1 MYTSVFVPLDGSTF
15 GEHALPLAISI
26 AKRAKAK
33 LTLVNVHAPL
43 KAVYLEGA
51 AFLDESVDDDI
62 KAHQEAYLKVVADRV
77 KAVTDTPVETKLLEG
92 EVSSAISE
100 EAANSGA
107 DLVVMTTHGR
117 GPMGRFWLGSVAD
130 ELIRH
135 LPMPLLLVRPEEES
149 ADLNKDVALKHLLI
163 SLDGSELSEKILGS
177 AVELGKLWDADYTL
191 VRIIKPVMPM
201 EAPMEVPS
209 VAQAMQAVLQKMDT
223 LQENLKEQANKY
235 LNGVAEKLRAEGLT
249 VKTKVDV
256 DEKPAHAILEDV
268 ETAPADVVAIETHGR
283 SGLSRF
289 FLGSVA
295 DKVVRGSHVPVLLH
309 RPT

>member
-1 MYTSVFVPLDGSTF
+1 
-15 GEHALPLAISI
+15 
-26 AKRAKAK
+26 
-33 LTLVNVHAPL
+33 
-43 KAVYLEGA
+43 
-51 AFLDESVDDDI
+51 
-62 KAHQEAYLKVVADRV
+62 
-77 KAVTDTPVETKLLEG
+77 
-92 EVSSAISE
+92 
-100 EAANSGA
+100 
-107 DLVVMTTHGR
+107 
-117 GPMGRFWLGSVAD
+117 
-130 ELIRH
+130 
-135 LPMPLLLVRPEEES
+135 
-149 ADLNKDVALKHLLI
+149 
-163 SLDGSELSEKILGS
+163 
-177 AVELGKLWDADYTL
+177 
-191 VRIIKPVMPM
+191 
-201 EAPMEVPS
+201 MEVPS